1 MLRASLAILL
11 AATSASAAHAGA
23 QPLDQRLLADAGDGR
38 LDALDFPTSC
48 LVAGGTS
55 DRNQL
60 AELRSRWA
68 DLCLQADRADLRD
81 MPALERAKALHAWL
95 HAEILVGRYCETAS
109 DPRQALL
116 AGDYNCLSAAAIYWD
131 LCDQAGI
138 ELEIWSRPG
147 HVYLCHPESGEF
159 IEPASRQWRS
169 SPPASEAAQAQAPAR
184 RITPLALVG
193 KFYYNRGLT
202 LLQQGQHAAGLAC
215 IRASLRLD
223 PADREARG
231 NLLAGLNN
239 WAAALCEQQR
249 FTEARLLID
258 QGLAIDNRFPPLVA
272 NARYVQ
278 ANAGN

>member
-1 MLRASLAILL
+1 MFRASLAIFL
-11 AATSASAAHAGA
+11 AAFALAASAG
-23 QPLDQRLLADAGDGR
+23 QSLDQQLLADAADGR
-38 LDALDFPTSC
+38 LDELDFPAAC

-60 AELRSRWA
+60 AELRSRWR
-68 DLCLQADRADLRD
+68 DLRLRADRADLRD
-81 MPALERAKALHAWL
+81 MSDLKRAKALHAWL

-116 AGDYNCLSAAAIYWD
+116 AGDYNCLSAVAVYLD

-147 HVYLCHPESGEF
+147 HVYLRHAESGEI
-159 IEPASRQWRS
+159 IEPASKTWHSR
-169 SPPASEAAQAQAPAR
+169 PPVSEAAQAAAPAR

-193 KFYYNRGLT
+193 KFYYNRGLA
-202 LLQQGQHAAGLAC
+202 LLQQSEHASGLAC

-258 QGLAIDNRFPPLVA
+258 QGLAIDSRFPPLMA

-278 ANAGN
+278 ARAGR